1 MLDNKDF
8 GDGEIIESKVVGKVF
23 KLSSYNKNPILTPQV
38 LNITKGNAAIF
49 NPGAEIFENRIILVP
64 RCHTGY
70 KKVRFFDDS
79 LKIERIGMENYLSE
93 IRFFSSQDGEHFNPI
108 KNQVLKGD
116 GSIHPA
122 PMLKSCGV
130 SNNTSINNLRNN
142 MHRCGARKDFS
153 YGIEDIRIIRAKTP
167 EEIYF
172 LIGCGK
178 IKRPFFDHNADRI
191 AIYSTKDFKNITYH
205 GIIKD
210 FDCRNAVPFPEYIN
224 NRLYMFFR
232 LRPNIHLVELEKGF
246 EQLLNPHRH
255 EKIWDKIYNNKD
267 KTVFIKTGEFA
278 HSRERVGPGPQLIK
292 TTKGWLFIY
301 FSVGKI
307 NKDITHLYGLSK
319 EIERGYSIS
328 CALLDLENP
337 FKILCRTKI
346 PIYIPSHDY
355 ELFGSEQ
362 YPVDVPYVVFPIG
375 AIQINNKLLI
385 YCGAGDKYCIVLSCD
400 VNNLLDYLLKYCLR

>member
-1 MLDNKDF
+1 MLDIKDF
-8 GDGEIIESKVVGKVF
+8 GDGEIIESKIVGTVF

-38 LNITKGNAAIF
+38 LGVTQGNASIF
-49 NPGAEIFENRIILVP
+49 NPGAEIFEDKIILAP

-70 KKVRFFDDS
+70 TKNRFYDDF

-93 IRFFSSQDGEHFNPI
+93 IRFFSSQDGKHFNPM
-108 KNQVLKGD
+108 NNLVLKGD
-116 GSIHPA
+116 GSEQ
-122 PMLKSCGV
+122 
-130 SNNTSINNLRNN
+130 
-142 MHRCGARKDFS
+142 KDFC

-210 FDCRNAVPFPEYIN
+210 FDCRNAVPFPEYVN
-224 NRLYMFFR
+224 NKLYMFFR

-246 EQLLNPHRH
+246 EQLLNPHKY
-255 EKIWDKIYNNKD
+255 EKIWHNIYNNKD

-278 HSRERVGPGPQLIK
+278 YSSERVGPGPQLIK

-301 FSVGKI
+301 FSVGEI
-307 NKDITHLYGLSK
+307 NKDITHLYSLSK

-337 FKILCRTKI
+337 FKILSRTKI
-346 PIYIPSHDY
+346 PIYVPSHDY

-375 AIQINNKLLI
+375 AIQINNKLLV

-400 VNNLLDYLLKYCLR
+400 VNNLLDYLFKYCSK